1 MSTGIRKI
9 RALFLVLFVTMIVS
23 VLIFS
28 NISHAD
34 SSDEDKIVALINL
47 SDVTSNEEPFYSSLD
62 GEWFI
67 FPEMLLSPTEVHS
80 YILRDYAGTI
90 QLPSSFERQTGK
102 TNTYA
107 TYATRLKIPKQYVGR
122 TLAVHVPFQYSAYK
136 LYVDRIEVASNGQV
150 GSNKNSHQTEM
161 APRLGYMVPTTDEI
175 LLTLQVSSFEHIRGG
190 IENTMFIGEANVVA
204 QKFNTNIIWTLFVN
218 GSICIMGLF
227 MILFAWF
234 RRQERVFFIFGLF
247 CLCFSVRSFYGYPF
261 YYTLTM
267 LELPWIWGTRFEY
280 IFTEASIL
288 TFIWLISEWY
298 KEQFSRKVLVFITYF
313 ISALMVIT
321 LLTKPLFFQ
330 ALYFNIFYL
339 VIPLVGYMIVVI
351 MKGFLTGSKKDIVNM
366 VGLILVVAGSL
377 NDYAMGQGWIES
389 IILSLP
395 AVGIYV
401 VIHVILMSRSYAEK
415 VLETE
420 TLNDSLIQLNATLD
434 EKVNLRT
441 EQLMKANELLE
452 KQALIDG
459 LTGIYNRHR
468 FNEYIREAFQKSHEE
483 GSSLSIIL
491 FDLDEFKKYNDH
503 YGHIQGDY
511 LLKQVVEIV
520 AQYLPANSL
529 FARFGGEEFVV
540 VLPNML
546 LSEAYTIAEETRQGV
561 EDAKLVHFKRVDGYA
576 TISVGVASMTGQTT
590 FNSEVE
596 LIDAADQ
603 QLYRSKNAGRN
614 ITSSVEKIHYFDIQ
628 H

>member
-1 MSTGIRKI
+1 MSTPIKKVCAI
-9 RALFLVLFVTMIVS
+9 FLVLFVTMIVF
-23 VLIFS
+23 V
-28 NISHAD
+28 NIYPKSSLAK
-34 SSDEDKIVALINL
+34 SSDDDRIAAFIDLSEVA
-47 SDVTSNEEPFYSSLD
+47 SDEQPFYSALD
-62 GEWFI
+62 GEWFY

-80 YILRDYAGTI
+80 YILRDYADTE
-90 QLPSSFERQTGK
+90 QLPSSFEDDAGT

-122 TLAVHVPFQYSAYK
+122 TLAIHIPFQYSAYK
-136 LYVDRIEVASNGQV
+136 MFVDGIEIASNGQV
-150 GSNKNSHQTEM
+150 GSDKTSHQSEM
-161 APRLGYMVPTTDEI
+161 APRLGYKVPNTDEI
-175 LLTLQVSSFEHIRGG
+175 LITLQISSFEHIRGG
-190 IENTMFIGEANVVA
+190 IENSMFIGEANVVA

-218 GSICIMGLF
+218 GCICIMSLF

-234 RRQERVFFIFGLF
+234 RRQERVFFMFGLF
-247 CLCFSVRSFYGYPF
+247 CLFFSIRSFYGYPF
-261 YYTLTM
+261 YYTLTI
-267 LELPWIWGTRFEY
+267 LELPWIWGTRLEY
-280 IFTEASIL
+280 FFTVASIL

-298 KEQFSRKVLVFITYF
+298 KQQISKKVVVYTTYF

-321 LLTKPLFFQ
+321 LFTKPVFFQ
-330 ALYFNIFYL
+330 KLYFTVFYL
-339 VIPLVGYMIVVI
+339 VIPLIIYFIVVI
-351 MKGFLTGSKKDIVNM
+351 VKGFLTGSKRDIVNM
-366 VGLILVVAGSL
+366 VGLIIVSVGSL
-377 NDYAMGQGWIES
+377 NDYAFGQGWIKS
-389 IILSLP
+389 INLALP

-415 VLETE
+415 VFETE
-420 TLNDSLIQLNATLD
+420 SLNESLIQLNTTLD

-441 EQLMKANELLE
+441 EQLTKANELLE

-459 LTGIYNRHR
+459 LTGVYNRHR
-468 FNEYIREAFQKSHEE
+468 FNEYIRQAFQQSHEE
-483 GSSLSIIL
+483 GSSLSIIM

-520 AQYLPANSL
+520 ARYLPVNSL
-529 FARFGGEEFVV
+529 FARFGGEEFVI

-546 LSEAYTIAEETRQGV
+546 LSEAYTIADVIRQGV
-561 EDAKLVHFKRVDGYA
+561 EDEKLIHIKRVDGFA
-576 TISVGVASMTGQTT
+576 TISVGVASMTKQST

-614 ITSSVEKIHYFDIQ
+614 VTSSVEKIHYFDIQ